1 MRDTASE
8 SLSKWTNS
16 DQGSRIGARDDLRR
30 LDLEAVMLCLFGEH
44 LDSISGPEQP
54 VVKALDDVRLEC
66 MLHPNQPGLLKWL
79 QYQRKLDKGSQ
90 TLRRFAAEAVAN
102 RRSQPS
108 P

>member
-16 DQGSRIGARDDLRR
+16 DQGSRIDID
-30 LDLEAVMLCLFGEH
+30 
-44 LDSISGPEQP
+44 PEQP
-54 VVKALDDVRLEC
+54 VVKALDDVLLEC

-79 QYQRKLDKGSQ
+79 QYQRKLDNGSQ